1 MDFRGGQQ
9 ALLTLARGL
18 RERGHAQ
25 VIMSPAGSELER
37 RARQLEF
44 DVAGLSLKE
53 LRACM
58 KGADLLHAHT
68 GRAQNMAF
76 LASAGLGIK
85 RIVTRHVAFSPRYPL
100 VHRLKYSNT
109 CDGVIA
115 VSQAVRRALL
125 DAGVPAD
132 RIEVIP
138 TGVKIPAELPDAA
151 QRAEARRAWKLDDGD
166 FAVGHLGAFTHEKG
180 QDVAARAAHLLEG
193 RLPRLKMILAGEGP
207 LRSSIPG
214 SDRLILPG
222 HIAEPR
228 QLLAALDLFVMP
240 SRSEGWG
247 LAALEAMAFGLPV
260 VASNTG
266 GLAEMIVAGETGWL
280 VLPENAPALADTI
293 FEAEGDRERLHAMG
307 LRARECARRFSVEET
322 ASRTEALYLRVLK
335 GA

>member
-1 MDFRGGQQ
+1 VER
-9 ALLTLARGL
+9 LSLA
-18 RERGHAQ
+18 E
-25 VIMSPAGSELER
+25 V
-37 RARQLEF
+37 RAR
-44 DVAGLSLKE
+44 AKS
-53 LRACM
+53 
-58 KGADLLHAHT
+58 ADILHAHT
-68 GRAQNMAF
+68 GRAQNLAF

-85 RIVTRHVAFSPRYPL
+85 RIATRHVAFSPRHPL
-100 VHRLKYSNT
+100 VHRLKYTST

-115 VSQAVRRALL
+115 VSQSVRRKLL

-138 TGVKIPAELPDAA
+138 TGVEIPAELPDAA
-151 QRAEARRAWKLDDGD
+151 QRADARRTWNLDDGD

-180 QDVAARAAHLLEG
+180 QDIAAQAAHLLES

-222 HIAEPR
+222 HVAEPR

-247 LAALEAMAFGLPV
+247 LAALEAMARGLPV

-266 GLAEMIVAGETGWL
+266 GLAEMIVEGETGWL
-280 VLPENAPALADTI
+280 VVPGDASALADAI
-293 FEAEGDRERLHAMG
+293 FEAASDWERLRAMG
-307 LRARECARRFSVEET
+307 LRGREGARRFSVEET
-322 ASRTEALYLRVLK
+322 AARTEDFYLRVLQV
-335 GA
+335 GQVSDLPISGN